1 MSLKNL
7 VASSW
12 NLFNKFFELLQPL
25 VDLFIRCWVG
35 KAFLASGLTKISSW
49 QSTLLLFHYEYMVLF
64 LSPAI
69 AASISVIIEIGVSAL
84 LILGLGGR
92 ITALILFLFNIMA
105 VVSYPILRTPAGYV
119 GLKDHICWGVSVSA
133 NTSF

>member
-1 MSLKNL
+1 
-7 VASSW
+7 
-12 NLFNKFFELLQPL
+12 
-25 VDLFIRCWVG
+25 
-35 KAFLASGLTKISSW
+35 
-49 QSTLLLFHYEYMVLF
+49 LFHYEYMVLF